1 MQAPADAQ
9 AVAPAV
15 ALPSAAASR
24 SLERRV
30 RAKKPRKKALKWS
43 QRDAVASRHYNLQL
57 DVQQLRHEIQRLQEL
72 RDLLRARALNW
83 RDETSSRYI
92 RTVIEYNRVF
102 KSTVNVL
109 EYADAVRFV
118 TQVMAENVLLGRF
131 SGRQVVLDQWQ
142 RYSASFP
149 PSQFQLLDT
158 RVRSGDDEVTTVT
171 VTTKMSLLITLSALQ
186 MLFRAVLETQPQ
198 LADLLVGRA
207 VSFVVESTFTFAR
220 KSHQIVQIDTHMNAS
235 EAFGRLLRDATQ
247 RQQAAEDASSSE
259 RSILGDADS
268 YRRFSVV
275 EEEDQVASAQEEA
288 QEDSRRIHEE
298 ASAVAE
304 APADLEAEPEPQAE
318 PTTRQTHSQPSKMRL
333 QHILTSADDES

>member
-1 MQAPADAQ
+1 MPLPAAAQ
-9 AVAPAV
+9 AVALPA
-15 ALPSAAASR
+15 AAAAASR
-24 SLERRV
+24 APERRV

-83 RDETSSRYI
+83 RDETSSRYV

-102 KSTVNVL
+102 KSTVQVL

-118 TQVMAENVLLGRF
+118 TQVMAENVMLGRF

-158 RVRSGDDEVTTVT
+158 RVLSDDDEVSTVT
-171 VTTKMSLLITLSALQ
+171 VTTEIALIITLAALQ
-186 MLFRAVLETQPQ
+186 MLFRGVLETQPQ

-207 VSFVVESTFTFAR
+207 VSFTVESTFTFAR
-220 KSHQIVQIDTHMNAS
+220 KSHQIVQIDTHMNAT
-235 EAFGRLLRDATQ
+235 EAFGRLLRDARQ
-247 RQQAAEDASSSE
+247 RQQVYENASSSE
-259 RSILGDADS
+259 RSILGDTDS

-275 EEEDQVASAQEEA
+275 EEEEEEIDSMQEEA
-288 QEDSRRIHEE
+288 QEGGRRIHEE
-298 ASAVAE
+298 AAAAAE
-304 APADLEAEPEPQAE
+304 APSLEAEPEPQAE
-318 PTTRQTHSQPSKMRL
+318 PTAQQTHAQPSKMRL